1 MSRRDQ
7 LTNRGQMTGNSRSFA
22 MNHSRRTWKVNLQPA
37 NIKTGKNTSTRV
49 MVSTKTL
56 KTLKRDNKLA

>member
-1 MSRRDQ
+1 
-7 LTNRGQMTGNSRSFA
+7 MTGNSRSFA

>member
-7 LTNRGQMTGNSRSFA
+7 LTNRGQMSGNSRSFA
-22 MNHSRRTWKVNLQPA
+22 LNHSRRNWKVNLQPA
-37 NIKTGKNTSTRV
+37 RVKTGKNTSKRV

-56 KTLKRDNKLA
+56 KTLKKQNKLA

>member
-1 MSRRDQ
+1 MSRKDQ

-37 NIKTGKNTSTRV
+37 NVKTGKNTSTRV
-49 MVSTKTL
+49 IVSTKTL

>member
-1 MSRRDQ
+1 MSRKDQ

-37 NIKTGKNTSTRV
+37 NVKTGKNTSTRV

>member
-56 KTLKRDNKLA
+56 KTLNRENKFA